1 MPYDAILADRVLA
14 VLGDQPTLEQKRM
27 FGGLAFMLRG
37 NMACGV
43 IGTDVIVRV
52 PKEAYQAALTRPHVR
67 EMDFTGR
74 AMRGWVVVSPE
85 ATDSGEALREWV
97 EIGASCA
104 LSLPPK

>member
-14 VLGDQPTLEQKRM
+14 VLSDQPTLEQKRM

-52 PKEAYQAALTRPHVR
+52 SKDTYQAAQTRPHVR

-85 ATDSGEALREWV
+85 ATDSDEVLREWV
-97 EIGASCA
+97 EVGASCA

>member
-52 PKEAYQAALTRPHVR
+52 PKETYQAALTRPHVR

-85 ATDSGEALREWV
+85 ATDSDEALREWV
-97 EIGASCA
+97 EVGASCA

>member
-14 VLGDQPTLEQKRM
+14 VLGDKPTLEQKRM

-43 IGTDVIVRV
+43 IGNDLIVRV
-52 PKEAYQAALTRPHVR
+52 SKETYQAALTRRHVR

-85 ATDSGEALREWV
+85 ATDSDEALREWV
-97 EIGASCA
+97 GVGASCA

>member
-52 PKEAYQAALTRPHVR
+52 SKETYQTALTRPHVR

-74 AMRGWVVVSPE
+74 AMRGWVVVSPG
-85 ATDSGEALREWV
+85 ATDRDEALREWV
-97 EIGASCA
+97 EVGASCA

>member
-14 VLGDQPTLEQKRM
+14 VLSDQLTLEQKRM

-52 PKEAYQAALTRPHVR
+52 PKDTYPGGADETP
-67 EMDFTGR
+67 R
-74 AMRGWVVVSPE
+74 A
-85 ATDSGEALREWV
+85 
-97 EIGASCA
+97 
-104 LSLPPK
+104 

>member
-52 PKEAYQAALTRPHVR
+52 PKDTYQAALTRPHVR

-74 AMRGWVVVSPE
+74 AMRG
-85 ATDSGEALREWV
+85 
-97 EIGASCA
+97 
-104 LSLPPK
+104 

>member
-1 MPYDAILADRVLA
+1 MPYDAFLADRVLA

-52 PKEAYQAALTRPHVR
+52 PKETYQAALARPHVR

-85 ATDSGEALREWV
+85 ATDSDEALREWV
-97 EIGASCA
+97 EVGASFA